1 MEWKLRGGG
10 KIAGKD
16 SGTKRGR
23 ADPSLRK
30 SAEIKQLIISEYL
43 LLNGVCLTFLY
54 LNLFLY
60 EIVEIVYFYLIEFLL
75 LIIILIN
82 IIKVYICILL
92 YKIYI
97 EE

>member
-16 SGTKRGR
+16 SGTKIGR

-43 LLNGVCLTFLY
+43 LLNGVVSDFSLLK
-54 LNLFLY
+54 
-60 EIVEIVYFYLIEFLL
+60 LISL
-75 LIIILIN
+75 
-82 IIKVYICILL
+82 
-92 YKIYI
+92 
-97 EE
+97 